1 MIDLKTLT
9 IKEARKKLGAKVA
22 ITGCN
27 PLSTQDDIAAAL
39 AEEKDVQ
46 VWAYKGESKE
56 DYYKYLTAVIE
67 TEPNFWKS
75 IEDRSDAVKI
85 KLDDSNKEAV
95 VIDAMLSGG
104 NVELREYDGYDKD
117 TDYYLSKIETLNVSN
132 VSVKA
137 MILQRADEPKLDILI
152 QDRSSNERFGSL
164 LKELKL

>member
-1 MIDLKTLT
+1 
-9 IKEARKKLGAKVA
+9 
-22 ITGCN
+22 
-27 PLSTQDDIAAAL
+27 
-39 AEEKDVQ
+39 
-46 VWAYKGESKE
+46 
-56 DYYKYLTAVIE
+56 
-67 TEPNFWKS
+67 
-75 IEDRSDAVKI
+75 
-85 KLDDSNKEAV
+85 
-95 VIDAMLSGG
+95 MLSGG